1 MNNNKGT
8 VLLLTII
15 FVLIFSVLGL
25 LSMKLAIMHNND
37 INKELINVRINY
49 AAESALEQAAFRM
62 ALLSN
67 PIKVP
72 TTASNAAVINA
83 VTPSFPSTNT
93 ATQTVWF
100 YKSSES
106 PTGTPSQSSATI
118 RQSGGKWSPLHAP
131 GQAIIDNSFS
141 PAIKTTVEV
150 RQLTAAEIKA
160 TDGTTQYVDS
170 DSAGTGTGTGFSTA
184 TVNSAINTLKTIRNR
199 TFLVLLDENKNKIF
213 QGAGANGI
221 NLCVSSVGVT
231 GTNTNSTINFYIN
244 YASSSYVDP
253 KGAVDP
259 AYLQD
264 QKNQYYVSG
273 TQHGYPALM
282 RGWLIQMMEEI
293 LGNDPTS
300 SSNAKYY
307 VITATAGLETPNPA
321 FPDKTLEFYYVVAGN
336 TTVVLDVS
344 KFSTNVFN
352 NSSFN
357 KGQSDMPNMFQFIQ
371 INFTNMQ
378 TDPNATGGGTSS
390 TQFSNVFRSRK

>member
-100 YKSSES
+100 YKYSES

-118 RQSGGKWSPLHAP
+118 RQSGGKWYPLHAP

-160 TDGTTQYVDS
+160 IS
-170 DSAGTGTGTGFSTA
+170 
-184 TVNSAINTLKTIRNR
+184 
-199 TFLVLLDENKNKIF
+199 
-213 QGAGANGI
+213 
-221 NLCVSSVGVT
+221 
-231 GTNTNSTINFYIN
+231 
-244 YASSSYVDP
+244 
-253 KGAVDP
+253 
-259 AYLQD
+259 
-264 QKNQYYVSG
+264 
-273 TQHGYPALM
+273 
-282 RGWLIQMMEEI
+282 
-293 LGNDPTS
+293 
-300 SSNAKYY
+300 
-307 VITATAGLETPNPA
+307 
-321 FPDKTLEFYYVVAGN
+321 
-336 TTVVLDVS
+336 
-344 KFSTNVFN
+344 
-352 NSSFN
+352 
-357 KGQSDMPNMFQFIQ
+357 
-371 INFTNMQ
+371 
-378 TDPNATGGGTSS
+378 
-390 TQFSNVFRSRK
+390 